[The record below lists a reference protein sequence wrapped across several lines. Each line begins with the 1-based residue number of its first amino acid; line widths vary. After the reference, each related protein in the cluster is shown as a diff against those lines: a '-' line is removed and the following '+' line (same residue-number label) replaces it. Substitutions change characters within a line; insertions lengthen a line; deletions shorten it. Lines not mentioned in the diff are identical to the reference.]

1 MKQRLLLTYAQL
13 FMLASAQGFDGIAG
27 LPEHTCDVSAEVLMT
42 GITALSKEGLVR
54 EEGDSFVCT
63 LTGAEIG
70 RRLGGAKVF
79 VTVRT
84 RKRWLPDFSC
94 FFGEELMICAPSLYH
109 SDKVSVSFV
118 RTEELIDMLADEGY
132 IPGNEESFEPE
143 NGELE
148 RFELRFWEQAAKG
161 ALAEDGEIVFSMDA
175 IGVSEKHLGSV
186 RIVSYYSYRYLAEE
200 FQGKIKRRQLMLPAV
215 ENALRRMLIQNDY
228 C

>member
-27 LPEHTCDVSAEVLMT
+27 LPEHTCDVSAEELMT
-42 GITALSKEGLVR
+42 GITALSKAGLVKT
-54 EEGDSFVCT
+54 EGDSFVCT
-63 LTGAEIG
+63 PTGAEIG

-84 RKRWLPDFSC
+84 RKRRLPDFSC
-94 FFGEELMICAPSLYH
+94 FFGEELMLCTPSLYH
-109 SDKVSVSFV
+109 ADRISVGFV
-118 RTEELIDMLADEGY
+118 RIEELLAMLADEGY
-132 IPGNEESFEPE
+132 LPENEESLEPE

-148 RFELRFWEQAAKG
+148 LFESLFWEQAAEG
-161 ALAEDGEIVFSMDA
+161 ALAEDEEIVFSMDA
-175 IGVSEKHLGSV
+175 IGVPEKHLCSV
-186 RIVSYYSYRYLAEE
+186 RIVSYYSYRYLVEE
-200 FQGKIKRRQLMLPAV
+200 FQGKKQRRQLHYSAV